1 MGFLKSKKG
10 ILILS
15 VAAAILIAGLAVV
28 LWFTFGPKTYVVGN
42 ESIGYMHLTLPQDF
56 EITEQDD
63 RHKTVLQSER
73 VTITVYQ
80 EDFGMIPPAAREH
93 PLEEYAY
100 ELMHYAA
107 LLGEDDL
114 QKEGDL
120 LFFEFEKKDVETGV
134 TMYSLVAVFQGPY
147 DKGYLHFKT
156 ALENKDTYRKKFLDW
171 ATSLEFTDDHW
182 PPSRKEDD

>member
-10 ILILS
+10 VLCLT
-15 VAAAILIAGLAVV
+15 GAVV
-28 LWFTFGPKTYVVGN
+28 LLLAVLTIVFCLLFTCKEYTVGN
-42 ESIGYMHLTLPQDF
+42 EKIGYMHLTLPQGF

-63 RHKTVLQSER
+63 RHKTVLQSEK

-114 QKEGDL
+114 QKKGDL

-134 TMYSLVAVFQGPY
+134 MMYSLVAVFQGPY

-156 ALENKDTYRKKFLDW
+156 ALENKDAYRKEFLDW

-182 PPSRKEDD
+182 PPSWKENE